1 MIDEPIKPKK
11 AKKKLAVPPEFLES
25 AKSYDDKLVLVKY
38 LAEKEKGRFMLLVK
52 KMLEPEPSK
61 KPPRS

>member
-52 KMLEPEPSK
+52 KMLEPELPK